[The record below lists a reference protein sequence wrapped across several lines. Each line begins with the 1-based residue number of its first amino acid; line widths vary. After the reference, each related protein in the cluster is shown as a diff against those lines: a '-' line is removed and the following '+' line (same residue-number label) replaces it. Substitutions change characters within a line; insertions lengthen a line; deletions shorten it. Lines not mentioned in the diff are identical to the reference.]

1 MASESIFS
9 KRFACTG
16 LERSQSIKESLEWIK
31 SFDESVVIPECG
43 AAGHDYAAFLR
54 DLVGTSVPKFMCHYY
69 NHYFAHT
76 AGGRMIGKKIGD
88 SLFDGKVL
96 EFYQWNG
103 DVRESLESTRKKI
116 DDMAD
121 EWNEEEKR
129 LCMDETSCTFRYG
142 GGLMTYLRE
151 PNS

>member
-1 MASESIFS
+1 MASI
-9 KRFACTG
+9 R
-16 LERSQSIKESLEWIK
+16 ESLNWMVSYDTELT
-31 SFDESVVIPECG
+31 IPECG
-43 AAGHDYAAFLR
+43 NAGKTYAQFLTNLA
-54 DLVGTSVPKFMCHYY
+54 DESVPKFMCHYY

-103 DVRESLESTRKKI
+103 DVRQSLESTRKKI

-129 LCMDETSCTFRYG
+129 LCMDETACTFRYG

-151 PNS
+151 PRS